1 MSYFKS
7 KPLHHFMASMWTERL
22 KEKIEKTFEC
32 EFELF
37 IEFTCLISWCR
48 GARIGW
54 HSDDNRLYLKQRDFS
69 AVCYLISYA
78 KDFKGGLFRFHS
90 GEPATVAP
98 SAGNVIMYTA
108 DDGDI
113 HSVDEITDG
122 KRLTLAMW
130 F

>member
-1 MSYFKS
+1 
-7 KPLHHFMASMWTERL
+7 MASMWTERL
-22 KEKIEKTFEC
+22 KEKIEETFGC

-37 IEFTCLISWCR
+37 IEFTCLISWYR
-48 GARIGW
+48 EARIGW

-69 AVCYLISYA
+69 VRLYSFLCVVLELSFYWRTSN
-78 KDFKGGLFRFHS
+78 
-90 GEPATVAP
+90 VAP

-122 KRLTLAMW
+122 KRLTLEMW
-130 F
+130 S